1 MSEKITLPGL
11 RRYRETLGLTQ
22 QDVANMADVNSRT
35 IQRLESGIPTT
46 INTAKSIAAA
56 LEVPSYKSLQTNEQ
70 ERGLKDS
77 LEPLVA
83 FFIANKRCII
93 AVLLALSFYGIGSLT
108 QNTFL
113 VMLSTLTLLISPVA
127 LPFILMTR
135 DRVTNDSSPS
145 KRQLIMF
152 SSLFTSSTFV
162 LSLSAPLFVALGLM
176 KLSDESFGLLL
187 LSDSPRPPNLVD
199 FITAHH
205 DVIWLLSGVF
215 LIASTVMVYASSSPK
230 RKVNLDV
237 TMVSYGMMAG
247 ILLSFISATLF
258 RMELLSPVIPK
269 SIEVWLLGVFVGA
282 ILVSHIVLKFIA
294 KEDTGNTTW
303 LFRTGL
309 FSGVMVSA
317 IASTTLHLTFNF
329 YENSMWMIAS
339 PDMRIEYSK
348 SSKETSSWF
357 DDTVTAPL
365 IWDIQL
371 MAKEDMPVTAEYA
384 KLLSAYNGN
393 LLMLYEV
400 IGDLSPPPYEKVNTP
415 LSKDAIGFITQSYMR
430 ALLYRKEKGTLRAY
444 QSYLLEHSLP
454 NELKP
459 SLSVMIGTI
468 RPDIQFFWL
477 DKAQN
482 SPADFVKDYVSAPS
496 IIKSDMIFQ
505 TLYAALGGG
514 LEMREYL
521 SNGSTTQYF
530 HGGGLMF
537 EYHDKVPH
545 QDDVFISTEMIRK
558 VLAISKE
565 KLPVISVRK
574 T

>member
-11 RRYRETLGLTQ
+11 RSYRETLGLTQ

-35 IQRLESGIPTT
+35 IQRLESGVPTT

-56 LEVPSYKSLQTNEQ
+56 LEVPSYKSLQINKEAG
-70 ERGLKDS
+70 RLKDR
-77 LEPLVA
+77 LGTLMA
-83 FFIANKRCII
+83 FFAANKRCII
-93 AVLLALSFYGIGSLT
+93 AVLLAFSFYGIGSLA
-108 QNTFL
+108 QNAFL
-113 VMLSTLTLLISPVA
+113 VTLSTFTLLISPFA
-127 LPFILMTR
+127 LPFFLMAH
-135 DRVTNDSSPS
+135 DREDNDASPS
-145 KRQLIMF
+145 KRQLITF

-162 LSLSAPLFVALGLM
+162 LSLSAPLFVVLGLM
-176 KLSDESFGLLL
+176 KLSDEHLGLLS

-205 DVIWLLSGVF
+205 GVIWLLSGFF
-215 LIASTVMVYASSSPK
+215 LIASIVMIYKTSSPK
-230 RKVNLDV
+230 RKGKLDV
-237 TMVSYGMMAG
+237 AMVSFGMMVG
-247 ILLSFISATLF
+247 ILFSFISATLF
-258 RMELLSPVIPK
+258 QMELLSPVIPK
-269 SIEVWLLGVFVGA
+269 SIEVWLISVFLGTM
-282 ILVSHIVLKFIA
+282 LVSHIVFKFIV
-294 KEDTGNTTW
+294 KEGTGGARW

-317 IASTTLHLTFNF
+317 IASTTLHLTFNL
-329 YENSMWMIAS
+329 YENSTWMIAS

-348 SSKETSSWF
+348 SSKETSSWL
-357 DDTVTAPL
+357 DDAVATPL

-371 MAKEDMPVTAEYA
+371 MVEEDLPVTAEYA

-400 IGDLSPPPYEKVNTP
+400 IGDLSPPPYEKLNTP
-415 LSKDAIGFITQSYMR
+415 LSTDAINFITQSYMR

-444 QSYLLEHSLP
+444 QTYLLEHSLP

-459 SLSVMIGTI
+459 SLPVMIDTI

-477 DKAQN
+477 DKAKN
-482 SPADFVKDYVSAPS
+482 TPADFVKDYVSAPS
-496 IIKSDMIFQ
+496 IIKSDMIFK
-505 TLYAALGGG
+505 TLHAALGGG
-514 LEMREYL
+514 LEMKEYS

-530 HGGGLMF
+530 HGGGLLF

-558 VLAISKE
+558 VLAISKD
-565 KLPVISVRK
+565 KLPAMSIRK